1 MKGILPFALLAAAG
15 FGRAGEIQFSGSLRT
30 RLEAWNWFEGAAENT
45 YPFSGTL
52 LRLSL
57 SQTAGSLDWQVE
69 AAAPLLLGLPDNAIA
84 PGAQGQMGL
93 GASYFAANQQRNA
106 ASLFPKQGWLR
117 LKAAHG
123 QSFRF
128 GRMEFID
135 GTEVTP
141 KNATLAALK
150 RDRIAHRLLGNFG
163 FSHVGR
169 SFDGANYAVSGSRL
183 NLTLLGA
190 RPTRGVFQTDG
201 WGELNA
207 NVFYGALTGQTSR
220 GGSGEWRVFGL
231 GYSDYRDNVLKT
243 DNRSPAARRADAAH
257 INIGTYGG
265 HVMQT
270 AGPVDL
276 LFWGVLQS
284 GSWGALRHRAF
295 AFAAEAGWQ
304 PGGMPKL
311 RPWLR
316 GGVNYGSGDKDP
328 NDATHGTFF
337 QVLPTPRIY
346 ARFPFFNMMNNRD
359 VFGEAILR
367 PGKKLSIRADVHRL
381 DLAQKPDL
389 WYSGGGMFQPWTFGF
404 TGRASSGRSGL
415 ATLYDAS
422 ADYAANTH
430 LLLGAYFGHAAG
442 GDVMKTIYPQ
452 GPNANFG
459 YLEATLKF

>member
-1 MKGILPFALLAAAG
+1 MKRVLVFSLFTAAA
-15 FGRAGEIQFSGSLRT
+15 FGQGADVKFTGSLRT
-30 RLEAWNWFEGAAENT
+30 RVEAWDWFQGAAENT
-45 YPFSGTL
+45 YPFLGAL

-57 SQTAGSLDWQVE
+57 SQTTRRLDWQVE

-84 PGAQGQMGL
+84 AGAQGQMGL
-93 GASYFAANQQRNA
+93 GASYYAANQERNA
-106 ASLFPKQGWLR
+106 AGLFPKQAWVR
-117 LKAAHG
+117 VKFAHG
-123 QSFRF
+123 QSVRL
-128 GRMEFID
+128 GRVEFID
-135 GTEVTP
+135 GNEVTP
-141 KNATLAALK
+141 KNATVAALK

-169 SFDGANYAVSGSRL
+169 SFDGAQYTVSGSRT
-183 NLTLLGA
+183 NLTLFGA

-220 GGSGEWRVFGL
+220 TGSGEWRIFGL
-231 GYSDYRDNVLKT
+231 GYSDYRDGVVKT
-243 DNRSPAARRADAAH
+243 DNRPLAARRADAAH
-257 INIGTYGG
+257 IDAGTYGG
-265 HVMQT
+265 HVLQT

-284 GSWGALRHRAF
+284 GSWGALQHRAY

-304 PGGMPKL
+304 PGGAPKV

-316 GGVNYGSGDKDP
+316 GGVDCGSGDKDP

-346 ARFPFFNMMNNRD
+346 ARFPFFNMMNSRD

-367 PGKKLSIRADVHRL
+367 PGAKLTIRADVHRL
-381 DLAQKPDL
+381 DLTQKADL

-404 TGRASSGRSGL
+404 TGRAAQGQSVL
-415 ATLYDAS
+415 AMLYDAS
-422 ADYAANTH
+422 ADYAASAN
-430 LLLGAYFGHAAG
+430 LFLSFYFGHAAG
-442 GDVMKTIYPQ
+442 SEVIKAIYPQ
-452 GPNANFG
+452 GADANFG
-459 YLEATLKF
+459 YVEATWRF